1 LIETLLSIGKP
12 IDAPGSI
19 EFLFLCLGI
28 GLCFWLLWPRSARL
42 ARRWLMS
49 VFILYIVL
57 ALPITAKAIAGQLPA
72 IGTGTVW
79 DDLTPVDALVIFDGD
94 NRRGRLRAAAR
105 AFARSKP
112 PAIWVLG
119 SEAAWFE
126 PELPLVGIPL
136 STVQFDSST
145 LNTRDQIAW
154 VGRRLAAHPEGRVA
168 VVASRLQA
176 PRIAGM
182 FRVAGLTGVSIVP
195 APIDV
200 EPPVSGSALLLPA
213 HSALRVSRDALYE
226 HMALAYYRHNGWAR
240 P

>member
-19 EFLFLCLGI
+19 EFFFLCLGV
-28 GLCFWLLWPRSARL
+28 GLCFWLIWPRSARL
-42 ARRWLMS
+42 ARRWLMG
-49 VFILYIVL
+49 VFSLYIVL

-72 IGTGTVW
+72 MRTDVVW
-79 DDLTPVDALVIFDGD
+79 GPVTPVDALVIFDGD
-94 NRRGRLRAAAR
+94 NRRGRLRAAAAAYAQSHPR
-105 AFARSKP
+105 ET
-112 PAIWVLG
+112 WVLG
-119 SEAAWFE
+119 SEASWFE
-126 PELPLVGIPL
+126 PELPPAGIPA
-136 STVQFDSST
+136 SAVQFDSST

-154 VGRRLAAHPEGRVA
+154 VGRRIAAQSDLRVA

-182 FRVAGLTGVSIVP
+182 FRVAGLTTVAIVA
-195 APIDV
+195 APIDT

-213 HSALRVSRDALYE
+213 NSALRVSRDALYE
-226 HMALAYYRHNGWAR
+226 HMALAYYRHNGWVR